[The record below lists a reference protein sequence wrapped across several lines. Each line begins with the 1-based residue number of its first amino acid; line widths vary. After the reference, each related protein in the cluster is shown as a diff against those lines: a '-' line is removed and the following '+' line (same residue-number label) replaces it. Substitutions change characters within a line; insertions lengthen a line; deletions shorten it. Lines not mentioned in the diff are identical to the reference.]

1 MKREKNF
8 VAEMKAHIKATRTL
22 LDLYH
27 KGAFSVVWSG
37 PKQAFVIQ
45 NPKKVEITRAA

>member
-1 MKREKNF
+1 MKSEKNF
-8 VAEMKAHIKATRTL
+8 VVEMKAHFEAARTL

-45 NPKKVEITRAA
+45 NPKRLR